1 MRKCLTNM
9 SLLIAREFTIPTMIS
24 QLNRR
29 LRRPEILHLQ
39 HRLFQAIR
47 RQYLYRLFQAIRRP
61 QLHRDQLLQATRRP
75 HQRLFQI
82 ISRHAAAKSAAA
94 SPLGQ
99 SAATLVANSIAANT
113 ADIIQMGNV
122 IAKDPPIPKRAAT
135 THYIVFNMRHAV
147 ILSDTVDA
155 KFAKLFLVQARDPA
169 FEGHWSA
176 HIQKIKLQSR
186 LMDEMYRTL
195 VPENE
200 IAIWPRR
207 LAAPPGEALEFSMI
221 TIAETIVKIYAPETA
236 PHVKSIT
243 VSATNPTGLAR
254 SQVKKVLALQRAE
267 REDPDP
273 WSTGS
278 IAHASGSSETGYHHP
293 RVFMLRSS
301 SSSSTAV
308 HDGTPSHT
316 EHSDS
321 SDSSDVDYTPVKFTP
336 PRAKSCAFILTPSID
351 LVAKHPSNT
360 KLRIKKSRS
369 TT

>member
-1 MRKCLTNM
+1 
-9 SLLIAREFTIPTMIS
+9 
-24 QLNRR
+24 
-29 LRRPEILHLQ
+29 
-39 HRLFQAIR
+39 
-47 RQYLYRLFQAIRRP
+47 
-61 QLHRDQLLQATRRP
+61 
-75 HQRLFQI
+75 
-82 ISRHAAAKSAAA
+82 
-94 SPLGQ
+94 
-99 SAATLVANSIAANT
+99 
-113 ADIIQMGNV
+113 MGNV
-122 IAKDPPIPKRAAT
+122 IANDPPIPKRAAT
-135 THYIVFNMRHAV
+135 THCIVFNMRHAV

-155 KFAKLFLVQARDPA
+155 KFARDPA

-176 HIQKIKLQSR
+176 HIQKIKLR

-207 LAAPPGEALEFSMI
+207 LTAPPGEALEFSMI

-243 VSATNPTGLAR
+243 VSATNPTGISR

-293 RVFMLRSS
+293 RVLILRSS

-308 HDGTPSHT
+308 HDGTPPHT

-336 PRAKSCAFILTPSID
+336 PRAKSCAFILTPSMD

-360 KLRIKKSRS
+360 K
-369 TT
+369 